1 MGVKRE
7 DKKYD
12 EHKFHS
18 SVNRIPRLPDYARK
32 NDSANDE
39 AIYQEGIQ
47 TYLDHLHSDRLSGYF
62 DLQLTAH
69 SPLLIGE
76 QTTEEG
82 IHYLQIQEVD
92 GKPFIAPTMIKGL
105 LSTAYERITSSRF
118 RIFDVKTHSAPLT
131 YRTQPDQA
139 LSLVPVRCTYAP
151 PREDANGQYE
161 FERLDGGGNND
172 NKPAFIPIQDSPAL
186 DDSKTIEGNKHTLG
200 YFKPNKNNGKRLAK
214 YFKTHDEVR
223 FEAYRIK
230 NRWIVSKIS
239 KVDGSSELILGT
251 YEHSEESKTQELK
264 TAHTFTGFLYITTP
278 HKQLVENTTNFGTKR
293 GKRKWAERIFIQRD
307 KDSNSTYNTL
317 AKKLLC
323 SRSTI
328 DSYLT
333 VLGSYQTEQDIAD
346 SRNKRSKRNTKGK
359 KGTQSKR
366 RKPNIDKEEPPRR
379 SNIFTSGEITEET
392 FTKGRLAYAIIDSND
407 TISELIPIS
416 VGRHAYSH
424 SPLDIAEHDNV
435 RPAKSLGEASAADRL
450 FGFVGSNGDNVTAL
464 RGRIQVSPV
473 SISENPIAQPSK
485 EEEYKLLPPLLSPKP
500 SSGRR
505 FLVSRKDFPN
515 PTKDSKRTGT
525 CSNQSQSILSRSTL
539 FDPSNSSLGEAAY
552 PTHRSCIGQ
561 PLDKIIEK
569 FSTSGGDLKT
579 NESLQLHVRS
589 WIKEGSILSC
599 RVHFEDVSPKELA
612 FLLWPLIPKNLS
624 PEGCSEIGYH
634 KLGIGKPLGFG
645 LIEVKIAD
653 KFVHFQEPAD
663 ISGGYSKLTTVLG
676 SQFKPAKAAQVI
688 KDGNIGDL
696 TCLPSV
702 RAFQRIA
709 YGFANETSASN
720 GDVRPVP
727 VRYINLDENKVNN
740 ATDSN
745 GDPLFFKMHGC
756 HAGRAPQALWIQ
768 SGAEQPD
775 VFLADKKSDH
785 RNNSRQGR
793 TRDDTT
799 RGRADKQ
806 DIPQNKRD
814 KRSDSHHKQ
823 SGLCSSKTQNDIPE
837 SSRKQRRRRRSRKR

>member
-1 MGVKRE
+1 MGDKRE
-7 DKKYD
+7 EKKYA
-12 EHKFHS
+12 EHTFHS
-18 SVNRIPRLPDYARK
+18 SVNRIPRLPDDARK
-32 NDSANDE
+32 TDSANKE

-47 TYLDHLHSDRLSGYF
+47 TYLDHLHADRLSGYF
-62 DLQLTAH
+62 DLQLIAR

-82 IHYLQIQEVD
+82 IHYLQIKEVD

-151 PREDANGQYE
+151 PREDADGQYE

-186 DDSKTIEGNKHTLG
+186 DDSKIIEGNKHTLG
-200 YFKPNKNNGKRLAK
+200 SFKPNKNNGKRLAK

-230 NRWIVSKIS
+230 NRWIVSEIS
-239 KVDGSSELILGT
+239 KVDGPPKLTLGT
-251 YEHSEESKTQELK
+251 YEHSKESKTQEQK
-264 TAHTFTGFLYITTP
+264 TAHEFRGFLYITTP
-278 HKQLVENTTNFGTKR
+278 HKQLTENTTNFGTKR

-307 KDSNSTYNTL
+307 KDSNNTL

-333 VLGSYQTEQDIAD
+333 VLDSYQTEQDIVD

-359 KGTQSKR
+359 KDTQANR
-366 RKPNIDKEEPPRR
+366 RKPSKDKEKPPRK

-392 FTKGRLAYAIIDSND
+392 FTVGRLAYAIIDSND

-416 VGRHAYSH
+416 VGRHTYSH

-435 RPAKSLGEASAADRL
+435 RPAKSLDEASAADRL
-450 FGFVGSNGDNVTAL
+450 FGFVGSNDDNGTSL

-473 SISENPIAQPSK
+473 SISENPIARPPK

-515 PTKDSKRTGT
+515 PTKDSKRTET
-525 CSNQSQSILSRSTL
+525 CSKRSDDNRANL
-539 FDPSNSSLGEAAY
+539 FNPSTSSLGEAAY
-552 PTHRSCIGQ
+552 PTHRSAINQ
-561 PLDKIIEK
+561 NLEAIITEYDKNRDTTK
-569 FSTSGGDLKT
+569 DNDSV
-579 NESLQLHVRS
+579 QLRVRS
-589 WIKEGSILSC
+589 WLKTGSRLSC
-599 RVHFEDVSPKELA
+599 RVSFEDLSPKELA
-612 FLLWPLIPKNLS
+612 FLLWPLIPENLT
-624 PEGCSEIGYH
+624 PKRCQGIGYH
-634 KLGIGKPLGFG
+634 KLGIGKPLGLG
-645 LIEVKIAD
+645 LVEVEIVGKL
-653 KFVHFQEPAD
+653 VYFQEIPD
-663 ISGGYSKLTTVLG
+663 IAEGYLKLTTVLG
-676 SQFKPAKAAQVI
+676 SESKSNKSKEAPELVRDAK
-688 KDGNIGDL
+688 IGDL
-696 TCLPSV
+696 TLLPSI

-709 YGFANETSASN
+709 YGFGDETSASN
-720 GDVRPVP
+720 VDDRAVP
-727 VRYINLDENKVNN
+727 VRYISLDENKVNN
-740 ATDSN
+740 ATDRN
-745 GDPLFFKMHGC
+745 GEPLFFKRHGC

-768 SGAEQPD
+768 SGSEQPD
-775 VFLADKKSDH
+775 VFLTEKKSGHGNNSNHGSTTDDSARGRVDKKDGH
-785 RNNSRQGR
+785 
-793 TRDDTT
+793 
-799 RGRADKQ
+799 K
-806 DIPQNKRD
+806 D
-814 KRSDSHHKQ
+814 KRGTRSGSHSKQ
-823 SGLCSSKTQNDIPE
+823 NGLGSSKTQSDVPE
-837 SSRKQRRRRRSRKR
+837 RPRKRGRRRRSRKR